1 MRSYVDTRSLEGCPL
16 TLLARAPGVYR
27 ICLGE
32 MEAGAI
38 TLKIAGRGEAWCWSV
53 TGPHLPV
60 FLQPGTGQAET
71 LAEAQRALSEK
82 IDQWRRWTRGSP
94 ALWNM

>member
-1 MRSYVDTRSLEGCPL
+1 
-16 TLLARAPGVYR
+16 
-27 ICLGE
+27 
-32 MEAGAI
+32 
-38 TLKIAGRGEAWCWSV
+38 
-53 TGPHLPV
+53 V